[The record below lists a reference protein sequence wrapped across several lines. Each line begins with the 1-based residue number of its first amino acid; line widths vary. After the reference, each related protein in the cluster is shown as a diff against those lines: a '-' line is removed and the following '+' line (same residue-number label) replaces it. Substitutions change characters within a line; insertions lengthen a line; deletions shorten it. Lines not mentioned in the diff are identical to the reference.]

1 MSPRPVVGA
10 WMGVVAAEPRSP
22 RPGPFADVVLAD
34 RDVKDVAER
43 LLYHSISI
51 SDRQDLQATPIETL
65 ATNYQKAAMVKKL
78 RVVVAGSEDGVIISR
93 LLEVMPL
100 FGALVELDLELLS
113 PPEDRESMVYSNY
126 CKSDEIVKALVTA
139 PFRLGALKM
148 SDCLLLE
155 NLSDIQ
161 SLRDVEIVVIY
172 STGEEP
178 PTDLQHEIV
187 CKWVNPGIL
196 GCVLWGTS
204 FGTYDLSR
212 TRTQLPAIYLA
223 RDLDSLCGTVSSD
236 SDGPVLLPC
245 IYPTQQERLSLL
257 RSVARDLEGIGY
269 DYSLTG
275 KVSIRD
281 MTLWWDDMPP
291 IQEMQEL
298 FEVLMECFPDLVRLC
313 IAIDSYKPMILEEPV
328 TEQLREASCVLAA
341 SNITKISLI
350 VIHGVLAPIPLP
362 WEEYV
367 RNADRWKSVLPKLT
381 AVHVHGGHN
390 LDLDEQ
396 GQWFENDVMGEE

>member
-1 MSPRPVVGA
+1 MPFLPSELRNLIVTLCD
-10 WMGVVAAEPRSP
+10 RSSLH
-22 RPGPFADVVLAD
+22 RLVLAD

-51 SDRQDLQATPIETL
+51 SDRQELQATPIETL
-65 ATNYQKAAMVKKL
+65 AKNHQKAAMVKKL

-172 STGEEP
+172 GTGEEP
-178 PTDLQHEIV
+178 LTDLQHEIV

-196 GCVLWGTS
+196 GRVLWGTS
-204 FGTYDLSR
+204 FGTYDPSR

-291 IQEMQEL
+291 IQGMQEL
-298 FEVLMECFPDLVRLC
+298 FE
-313 IAIDSYKPMILEEPV
+313 PMILEEPV

-350 VIHGVLAPIPLP
+350 VIHGVLAPFTIPLP

-396 GQWFENDVMGEE
+396 GQWFENDVWVRSREVHPM